1 MKRQA
6 SNIFGQFQM
15 FEEELRRLEDKI
27 FSLEHRL
34 QEMNAIQ
41 RSHLIRVKNHE
52 ELSDDFIRLGKS
64 YQDLS
69 PEKAWELYQNP
80 DYNFILIDVSSHQTP
95 SKHAIPEAISMPW
108 ENFKEASLNLQS
120 TTTPIFVISE
130 DGTKSILA
138 CEFLMKRG
146 FYNCNN
152 ISGGHLY
159 WKGNKI
165 QRLNESA

>member
-1 MKRQA
+1 MKRRA
-6 SNIFGQFQM
+6 SSIFGQFQM
-15 FEEELRRLEDKI
+15 FEEEMRRLEDKI
-27 FSLEHRL
+27 LSLEQKL

-41 RSHLIRVKNHE
+41 RSHLIRVKNQE
-52 ELSDDFIRLGKS
+52 ELADDFIRLGKP

-80 DYNFILIDVSSHQTP
+80 DYNFILIDVSES
-95 SKHAIPEAISMPW
+95 SSSIPEAIHMPW
-108 ENFKEASLNLQS
+108 ENFHEASLTLQS
-120 TTTPIFVISE
+120 STTPIFVISE

-138 CEFLMKRG
+138 CEFLVKRG

-159 WKGNKI
+159 WKGSKI
-165 QRLNESA
+165 HRFDESA